1 MIFFAPE
8 PLQLNLL
15 TVPVKSTVGMRNC
28 FTVYGILLY
37 ELPVAAVLLTQSNN
51 NSVTCS
57 VVHLLELQNLNVMK
71 YGINPVK

>member
-1 MIFFAPE
+1 
-8 PLQLNLL
+8 
-15 TVPVKSTVGMRNC
+15 MRNC